1 MGSDDARSNYIVQE
15 EGICG
20 GHPRIAGTRLKV
32 LHIALEYERL
42 GWTPD
47 QICEAHPGI
56 TLSQVHAA
64 VSYYYDHKQEIDRT
78 IRDDAEFADRLRA
91 GPP

>member
-1 MGSDDARSNYIVQE
+1 MSSDNTWSDYIVQE

-20 GHPRIAGTRLKV
+20 GHPRIVGTRLKV

-42 GWTPD
+42 GWTAD

-78 IRDDAEFADRLRA
+78 IREDSGFAERLRA
-91 GPP
+91 GLS

>member
-1 MGSDDARSNYIVQE
+1 MSSSGLRSSYIVQE

-20 GHPRIAGTRLKV
+20 GHPRIVGTRLKV

-64 VSYYYDHKQEIDRT
+64 MSYYYDHKQEIDRT
-78 IRDDAEFADRLRA
+78 IREDAEFADRLRA
-91 GPP
+91 GLS